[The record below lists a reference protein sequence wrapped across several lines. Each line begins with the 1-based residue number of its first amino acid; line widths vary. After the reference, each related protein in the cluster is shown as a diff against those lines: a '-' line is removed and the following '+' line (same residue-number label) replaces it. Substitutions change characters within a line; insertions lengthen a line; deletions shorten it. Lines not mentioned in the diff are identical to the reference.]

1 MKKLLVILALA
12 LMLVPGIVLAQPGV
26 TVPSYC
32 TWNGDPCMRY
42 GFSGA
47 TEPGIDYAT
56 IYEGQQLYYDIG
68 LQNAHAAWTPDVGG
82 LTCNAANAI
91 PDTFCFEASSARGWT
106 LGSVDPG
113 LNVWFE
119 LPSGFLYWC
128 AFTIDATPGAPIGT
142 IDTVVVKMVYSAI
155 QGTDTLC
162 APECGDCVEPNYR
175 NYVPMYNADTL
186 IVEVVPVPPV
196 IEIRQD
202 TLTLVDQGQTQAY
215 IPFSICN
222 PNETADPR
230 TYDYLITSVAT
241 PRIPAISQTG
251 TIASVL
257 GGGCK
262 DVYGVI
268 DAGAALVCDYAT
280 LTIIAWIDDPEQG
293 LKYDTCVQVIHI
305 VEPEPVPLFTVPVV
319 TILVLALILA
329 AAVFMRRRAVSRA

>member
-12 LMLVPGIVLAQPGV
+12 LVLVPGIVMAQPPG
-26 TVPSYC
+26 C
-32 TWNGDPCMRY
+32 TWNGDPALRY
-42 GFSGA
+42 GFQGGITA
-47 TEPGIDYAT
+47 PGIDYAT
-56 IYEGQQLYYDIG
+56 IYYGQQLYYDLG
-68 LQNAHAAWTPDVGG
+68 LQNAYMYPTWPA
-82 LTCNAANAI
+82 TCNTACDVL
-91 PDTFCFEASSARGWT
+91 DTFCPEASSAKGWT
-106 LGSVDPG
+106 LASADPG
-113 LNVWFE
+113 LGVPFE
-119 LPSGFLYWC
+119 LPSCYIYWC
-128 AFTIDATPGAPIGT
+128 AFTIDVPLTAAIGDVDT
-142 IDTVVVKMVYSAI
+142 IVARMVYTKI
-155 QGTDTLC
+155 VGTDTLC
-162 APECGDCVEPNYR
+162 APECGDCVEPTIR
-175 NYVPMYNADTL
+175 GVLPMYNADTL
-186 IVEVVPVPPV
+186 ILTVVPVPPV

-280 LTIIAWIDDPEQG
+280 LTIIAWITDPEQG